1 MLPIQGTKT
10 LEPNIHGDSERKFP
24 ERRAVN
30 KGRFTKEELA
40 FSTVTPLQ
48 QQRRDHIDEM
58 EYGLLQHPLALYPHL
73 EESMPPDVSG
83 GFGLLLLLLF
93 FCVCFFFFFWGGGG
107 GSHGTNHPNLFNSL
121 FVDFMWVSYQLTNG
135 HKTILKYG

>member
-1 MLPIQGTKT
+1 MFKFIMLPIQGTKT
-10 LEPNIHGDSERKFP
+10 LEPNIHGDSGGKFP

-83 GFGLLLLLLF
+83 CYLF
-93 FCVCFFFFFWGGGG
+93 CF
-107 GSHGTNHPNLFNSL
+107 SHGTNHSNLLCAL
-121 FVDFMWVSYQLTNG
+121 FADFMWVSYQ
-135 HKTILKYG
+135 HIK